1 MIDVGFLADTGFAQF
16 LAANMDVISLLALVV
31 AIVVS
36 IWQNTNLGTL
46 ALGLALVVGYFIGGV
61 KIKTL
66 VAGYPSSLLLML
78 AGVTFLFG
86 IAQTN
91 GTLDKITKYTVK
103 SAKGNVAVIPI
114 VLFFLAFGL
123 SSIGPGQISIA
134 ALLAAPVM
142 VLAVDVGIPPLL
154 MALVVGSGAQA
165 GAMSPLAPNGIVGNN
180 VVASMG
186 LPDMSM
192 TLWVNM
198 LIANFLMAALAY
210 FLFGGLKLWKNRND
224 ANSPAKALAKLQVE
238 PFNFAQKST
247 LVAIAILV
255 IGVVV
260 FSIDVGFLGF
270 LLGSILI
277 LMRVGDEKAAF
288 KAMPWGAI
296 MLVTGVSVM
305 VNLMKNIGGMDLF
318 AEIMANFST
327 PFTANLVVGFFSGIV
342 SAYASTS
349 GVIMPAF
356 MPMAPLLLEK
366 IGADANMLPG
376 LLTTI
381 VVAGHLTDLSPLSTT
396 GAVFISGAPDSVDS
410 KPLFK
415 GMMIWGISMSVVGAV
430 MCWILYTIIGIV

>member
-1 MIDVGFLADTGFAQF
+1 MFKLNFLADTAFAQM
-16 LAANMDVISLLALVV
+16 LASNMDVISLVALVV

-61 KIKTL
+61 SIKNL
-66 VAGYPSSLLLML
+66 IAGYPTNLLLML

-103 SAKGNVAVIPI
+103 SAKGNVAIIPI

-123 SSIGPGQISIA
+123 SSIGPGQISTS

-142 VLAVDVGIPPLL
+142 VLATEVGIPGLL
-154 MALVVGSGAQA
+154 MALVVGNGAQA
-165 GAMSPLAPNGIVGNN
+165 GAMSPLSPNGIVGNTVLHN
-180 VVASMG
+180 MG
-186 LPDMSM
+186 IDGMAM
-192 TLWVNM
+192 TMWVNM
-198 LIANFLMAALAY
+198 LIVHIIIAAIAY

-224 ANSPAKALAKLQVE
+224 ANSPALALAKIQVE
-238 PFNFAQKST
+238 PFNFAQKAT
-247 LVAIAILV
+247 L
-255 IGVVV
+255 
-260 FSIDVGFLGF
+260 FSILLLIVAVVGFKLDIGFVSF

-277 LMRVGDEKAAF
+277 LMKCGDEKAAF

-305 VNLMKNIGGMDLF
+305 VSLMSKIGGMDLF

-356 MPMAPLLLEK
+356 LPMAPLLLEK
-366 IGADANMLPG
+366 IGASPEALPG
-376 LLTTI
+376 LITTI
-381 VVAGHLTDLSPLSTT
+381 VVAGHLTDMSPLSTT

-415 GMMIWGISMSVVGAV
+415 GMMIWGISMAFVGAV
-430 MCWILYTIIGIV
+430 ICWVLYSILGIV

>member
-1 MIDVGFLADTGFAQF
+1 MFELNFLADTGFAHF
-16 LAANMDVISLLALVV
+16 LASNMDVISLLLLAI

-46 ALGLALVVGYFIGGV
+46 ALGLSLVVGYFIGGV

-66 VAGYPSSLLLML
+66 VAGYPTSLLIML

-91 GTLDKITKYTVK
+91 GTLEKITGYTVK

-114 VLFFLAFGL
+114 VLFFLAFIV
-123 SSIGPGQISIA
+123 SSIGPGQISTS

-142 VLAVDVGIPPLL
+142 VLATEVGIPPLL
-154 MALVVGSGAQA
+154 MALVVGNGAQA
-165 GAMSPLAPNGIVGNN
+165 GAMSPLAQNGIVGNA
-180 VVASMG
+180 VLAKMG
-186 LPDMSM
+186 ITDMAF
-192 TLWVNM
+192 TLWGHM
-198 LIANFLMAALAY
+198 LLVHVLVAAIAY
-210 FLFGGLKLWKNRND
+210 VLFGGLKLWKKRNE
-224 ANSPAKALAKLQVE
+224 ANSPALVLAQMQIE
-238 PFNFAQKST
+238 PFTKQQKLT
-247 LVAIAILV
+247 LGAILLLV
-255 IGVVV
+255 IGVVL
-260 FSIDVGFLGF
+260 FKLDIGFTSF

-277 LMRVGDEKAAF
+277 LLKCGDEKAAF

-305 VNLMKNIGGMDLF
+305 VSLMSNIGGMDLF

-327 PFTANLVVGFFSGIV
+327 PFTANLVVGFFSAIV

-356 MPMAPLLLEK
+356 LPMAPLLLEK
-366 IGADANMLPG
+366 IGADPSALYG
-376 LLTTI
+376 LITTI
-381 VVAGHLTDLSPLSTT
+381 VITGHLTDMSPLSTT

-415 GMMIWGISMSVVGAV
+415 GMMIWGLSMSVVGAV
-430 MCWILYTIIGIV
+430 LTWFLYTILGIL